1 MKLVNLKALVVT
13 LLTISFLSVSVSAT
27 YDAPWLPEWSSET
40 GYTSQF
46 WGLNSVEGE
55 EPAQPLAADIYSY
68 NNYGTATTTWT
79 NDESGFVAWAET
91 MMGSHPSW
99 VNGVYGGMTDYATFD
114 IGATVDTGTEI
125 GSLIVFV
132 QYDWYAYSGADVSAS
147 IEGAT
152 EITPVSYYD
161 YVIGE
166 SGSGNPW
173 YRTTQ
178 VFELDSNTGAIEVS
192 FSGSGFAT
200 GIDSFSVTTAVDAV
214 VPTQMPIPEPAT
226 MALLGISSIIMLH
239 RRK

>member
-1 MKLVNLKALVVT
+1 
-13 LLTISFLSVSVSAT
+13 
-27 YDAPWLPEWSSET
+27 
-40 GYTSQF
+40 
-46 WGLNSVEGE
+46 VEGE

-68 NNYGTATTTWT
+68 NSYGTATVTWT
-79 NDESGFVAWAET
+79 NDESGFVAWAEA

-99 VNGVYGGMTDYATFD
+99 VSGVYGGMTDYATFD
-114 IGATVDTGTEI
+114 IGATVDTGMET

-132 QYDWYAYSGADVSAS
+132 QYDWYAYSGADVSAFVD
-147 IEGAT
+147 GAT
-152 EITPVSYYD
+152 EITPASYYD

-178 VFELDSNTGAIEVS
+178 IFELDSNTGAIEVS
-192 FSGSGFAT
+192 FTGSGFAT
-200 GIDSFSVTTAVDAV
+200 GIDSFSVTTAIDAA

-226 MALLGISSIIMLH
+226 MALLGISSIIMLL